1 MEGNLNLNNV
11 DLDLDS
17 VDLDSVDLDLD
28 NIDLAPWRKTL
39 EKLRKGKI
47 KRKSYH
53 YPARRSIHLETGEKG
68 INRDPVGSNNET
80 LGIYSAFR
88 ILMKAYSSL

>member
-1 MEGNLNLNNV
+1 MEGELNLNSV

-17 VDLDSVDLDLD
+17 VDLDLDNVDLG
-28 NIDLAPWRKTL
+28 PWIKTL

-53 YPARRSIHLETGEKG
+53 YPARHSIHLETGEKG

-80 LGIYSAFR
+80 LGIYSPFR